1 MSTPTCTFTLSIE
14 SGESGAVTSQPT
26 CQQDWC
32 CQKQQLLWAQKF
44 EPYRPWGGLRQKQAP
59 LMSQDPSCKSGSPWR
74 VHLWQPCDRG
84 NITPAAERL
93 SMLGNTRP
101 HGTGFV
107 NMWKPLFIWRWTWGP
122 WENGKISSSPLN
134 SQNTTIN
141 TLGAYL
147 RQKCVWVKDNV
158 VCGSER
164 STRIGSHL
172 YVCSPR
178 SDTFPENLHSLKTQG
193 DVIKPGRMPSGGV
206 NPALILHLEDKGWD
220 SHFTTIHKLLS
231 LWCAH
236 G

>member
-1 MSTPTCTFTLSIE
+1 MSPTGHGMVWDRSKPHWCLRTPRARVVHRGECIYDSRVTEATSPLQLNICLCLETPDHMEQVLSTCE
-14 SGESGAVTSQPT
+14 SLYSFEDEHGDLESVGGA
-26 CQQDWC
+26 
-32 CQKQQLLWAQKF
+32 
-44 EPYRPWGGLRQKQAP
+44 
-59 LMSQDPSCKSGSPWR
+59 
-74 VHLWQPCDRG
+74 
-84 NITPAAERL
+84 
-93 SMLGNTRP
+93 
-101 HGTGFV
+101 
-107 NMWKPLFIWRWTWGP
+107 

-147 RQKCVWVKDNV
+147 RQKCVWVKDSV
-158 VCGSER
+158 ICGSER

-172 YVCSPR
+172 YVCSPG

-193 DVIKPGRMPSGGV
+193 DVIKPGRMPSGGM

-220 SHFTTIHKLLS
+220 SHFTTIHKPLS